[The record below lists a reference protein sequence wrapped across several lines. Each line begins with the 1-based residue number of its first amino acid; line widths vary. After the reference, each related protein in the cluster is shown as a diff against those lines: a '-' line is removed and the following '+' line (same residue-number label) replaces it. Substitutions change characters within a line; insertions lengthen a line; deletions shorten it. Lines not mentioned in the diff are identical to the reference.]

1 MKAEAREYRRHMR
14 IPGLTAFRVVVQQ
27 TDLHIQADGDLCAP
41 ARASVLRHRG
51 YLEAYI
57 REFPEFVRTLVPWPD
72 EGLHPAVI
80 ERMIRAAAVSGVGP
94 MAAVAGAIAERVA
107 RDLLAR
113 SEHVVVENGGDI
125 YLKVDRPV
133 TIAVF
138 AGPSPLSMKIGLRV
152 DAARGLGVCTS
163 SGTVGHSLSLG
174 VADAV
179 CVLARDAALADAAA
193 TAVGNR
199 VRADTDLAAA
209 ASESRRIPGIDGVLI
224 VRGAQLAAWGA
235 VEVLPLEGKKG

>member
-1 MKAEAREYRRHMR
+1 MTHETRDYRQHMR
-14 IPGLTAFRVVVQQ
+14 IPDLAAFRVVVQE
-27 TDLHIQADGDLCAP
+27 TDLHIQADGDLSGLAL
-41 ARASVLRHRG
+41 ASVLRHRG

-57 REFPEFVRTLVPWPD
+57 REFPEFARALVPWPD
-72 EGLHPAVI
+72 PGVQPAVI
-80 ERMIRAAAVSGVGP
+80 ARMVRAGAAAGVGP

-107 RDLLAR
+107 ADLLTR
-113 SEHVVVENGGDI
+113 SRSVVVENGGDL

-138 AGPSPLSMKIGLRV
+138 AGTSPLSMKIGLRV
-152 DAARGLGVCTS
+152 DPSQGLGVCTS

-193 TAVGNR
+193 TAIGNR
-199 VRADTDLAAA
+199 VLADAELGAV
-209 ASESRRIPGIDGVLI
+209 ASASRRIADIDGVLI

-235 VEVLPLEGKKG
+235 VEVIPLKGKKG